1 MALFTKKYSKPGSAP
16 GEALQ
21 APHDG
26 GKSATLSI
34 MDFSA
39 QQLTEENNVDMA
51 AIRRC
56 LDGPDITWLHVQGH
70 PSPEMLK
77 NLGEVYGLHTLALED
92 VFKAGQRSKAEDYED
107 HYFLLIN
114 IPVDSS
120 EGIDSEQACF
130 FLGERY
136 LLSFHNGD
144 ESIWE
149 PIRKRL
155 RNEPPTRVRSSGAD
169 YLLYTLL
176 DSAIDHAF
184 PYLETLATKIESI
197 EESIFR
203 NPDPSAIDAL
213 HAIRHKL
220 IFLRRMLW
228 PQRDMINTLLRDEE
242 GLIHEHTKVF
252 LRDCHDHTVQ
262 ILELVESYHEVS
274 TSMHDLYLSSLSNRM
289 NEVMKVLTM
298 IATIFIP
305 LSFIVVGLYGMNF
318 DTRSPWNMP
327 ELSAYYGYPI
337 LLLLMLGAGVAMV
350 MYFKRK
356 GWF

>member
-1 MALFTKKYSKPGSAP
+1 MPLFTKKYSKPGSAP
-16 GEALQ
+16 GEVLLAQ
-21 APHDG
+21 G
-26 GKSATLSI
+26 ENETGATLSV

-39 QQLTEENNVDMA
+39 RKLSEASNVDPSE
-51 AIRRC
+51 IRRY
-56 LDGPDITWLHVQGH
+56 LDSPEIAWLHIQGN
-70 PSPEMLK
+70 PSAGMLK
-77 NLGEVYGLHTLALED
+77 NLGEIYGLHTLALED
-92 VFKAGQRSKAEDYED
+92 VFKAGQRSKAEAYED
-107 HYFLLIN
+107 HYFVLIN
-114 IPVDSS
+114 IPVESS
-120 EGIDSEQACF
+120 NGSGSQQACF

-149 PIRKRL
+149 PVRKRL
-155 RNEPPTRVRSSGAD
+155 RNDPPTRVRLSGAD

-176 DSAIDHAF
+176 DTAIDHAF
-184 PYLETLATKIESI
+184 PYLETLATQIESI

-203 NPDPSAIDAL
+203 NPDPAAIDAL

-242 GLIHEHTKVF
+242 GLIQDHTKVF
-252 LRDCHDHTVQ
+252 LRDCYDHTVQ
-262 ILELVESYHEVS
+262 VLELVESYHEVS

-305 LSFIVVGLYGMNF
+305 LSFVVGIYGMNF

-327 ELSAYYGYPI
+327 ELSAQYGYPV
-337 LLLLMLGAGVAMV
+337 LLALMLAAGVAMV
-350 MYFKRK
+350 VYFKRK